1 MNKTDYLY
9 LDHAATSPMR
19 EVAFDAYKLAEQNGF
34 ANSSGGHALSRNA
47 KNMLEDARD
56 FVAGCFGA
64 APSEIT
70 FTSSGTEADNWII
83 KTPFLNL
90 DSKNKHIITSQIE
103 HEAILGSAEW
113 IADYGVNVD
122 YVPPTKEGVIDI
134 EIFKSKLTSN
144 TDLVSFMFANNE
156 TGILQPIQELASAT
170 KKVSEEILFHSDVVQ
185 AVASEKIDFHKLGV
199 DSAAISGHKIGGP
212 KGIGIMFL
220 SSSFK
225 LPSLLHGGKQ
235 ELERRAGTV
244 NVTGAVAFAAALK
257 EQQVNLDFDRKRM
270 LKEKNDFEKIL
281 NEKLDIFVVGN
292 NVDRLAHISN
302 IQFKGINSETL
313 MIALDIEGIGVSRGS
328 ACASGAQKP
337 SHVLEAMKVDF
348 EDINSHIRFSFGW
361 NTNIGDG
368 RFAAEKVISVVKGLS
383 N

>member
-19 EVAFDAYKLAEQNGF
+19 EVAFDAYKFAEQNGF

-56 FVAGCFGA
+56 FVASCFGA

-257 EQQVNLDFDRKRM
+257 EQQVNLDVDRKRM

>member
-56 FVAGCFGA
+56 FVASCFGA

-90 DSKNKHIITSQIE
+90 DSKDKHIITSQIE

-113 IADYGVNVD
+113 IAGYGVNVD
-122 YVPPTKEGVIDI
+122 YIPPTRDGVINI
-134 EIFKSKLTSN
+134 ESFKSKLTSN

-170 KKVSEEILFHSDVVQ
+170 KNVSEEILFHSDVVQ
-185 AVASEKIDFHKLGV
+185 AVASEKIDFHKLGI

-257 EQQVNLDFDRKRM
+257 EQQLNLDDDRKRM
-270 LKEKNDFEKIL
+270 LEEKNNFENIL
-281 NEKLDIFVVGN
+281 NEKLDIFIVGN

-302 IQFKGINSETL
+302 VQFKGVNSETL

-368 RFAAEKVISVVKGLS
+368 KFAAEKVISVVKGLS

>member
-19 EVAFDAYKLAEQNGF
+19 EVAFDAYKLAERNGF

-47 KNMLEDARD
+47 KNMLEDAGD

-90 DSKNKHIITSQIE
+90 DCKNKHIITSQIE

-134 EIFKSKLTSN
+134 EIFKSKLTNN

-257 EQQVNLDFDRKRM
+257 EQQVNLDVDRKRM
-270 LKEKNDFEKIL
+270 LEEKNEFEKIL
-281 NEKLDIFVVGN
+281 NERLDIFVVGN

-368 RFAAEKVISVVKGLS
+368 RFAAEKVISVVEGLS

>member
-19 EVAFDAYKLAEQNGF
+19 EVAFDAYRFAEQNGF

-56 FVAGCFGA
+56 FVASCFGA

-257 EQQVNLDFDRKRM
+257 EQQVNLDVDRKRM

>member
-56 FVAGCFGA
+56 FVASCFGA

-144 TDLVSFMFANNE
+144 TNLVSFMFANNE

-212 KGIGIMFL
+212 KGIGLMFL

-257 EQQVNLDFDRKRM
+257 EQQVNLDVDRKRM

-368 RFAAEKVISVVKGLS
+368 RFAAEKVISVVNGLS

>member
-56 FVAGCFGA
+56 FVASCFGA

-113 IADYGVNVD
+113 IADYGVSVD
-122 YVPPTKEGVIDI
+122 YIPPTKDGVIDI
-134 EIFKSKLTSN
+134 EIFKRKLTSN

-156 TGILQPIQELASAT
+156 TGILQPIHELALAT

-185 AVASEKIDFHKLGV
+185 AVASEKIDFHKLGI

-257 EQQVNLDFDRKRM
+257 EQQVNLDVDRKRM

-281 NEKLDIFVVGN
+281 NEKLDIFVVGS

>member
-56 FVAGCFGA
+56 FVASCFGA

-212 KGIGIMFL
+212 KGIGLMFL

-257 EQQVNLDFDRKRM
+257 EQQVNLDVDRKRM

>member
-56 FVAGCFGA
+56 FVASCFGA

-90 DSKNKHIITSQIE
+90 DSKDKHIITSQIE

-113 IADYGVNVD
+113 IAGYGVNVD
-122 YVPPTKEGVIDI
+122 YIPPTRDGVINI
-134 EIFKSKLTSN
+134 ESFKSKLTSN
-144 TDLVSFMFANNE
+144 TDLVSLMFANNE

-170 KKVSEEILFHSDVVQ
+170 KNVSEEILFHSDVVQ
-185 AVASEKIDFHKLGV
+185 AVASEKIDFHKLGI

-257 EQQVNLDFDRKRM
+257 EQQLNLDDDRKKM
-270 LKEKNDFEKIL
+270 LEEKNDFENIL
-281 NEKLDIFVVGN
+281 NEKLDIFIVGN
-292 NVDRLAHISN
+292 NVERLAHISN
-302 IQFKGINSETL
+302 IQFKGVNSETL

-368 RFAAEKVISVVKGLS
+368 KFAAEKVISVVKGLS

>member
-56 FVAGCFGA
+56 FVASCFGA

-90 DSKNKHIITSQIE
+90 DSKDKHIITSQIE

-113 IADYGVNVD
+113 IAGYGVNVD
-122 YVPPTKEGVIDI
+122 YIPPTRDGVINI
-134 EIFKSKLTSN
+134 ESFKSKLTSN

-170 KKVSEEILFHSDVVQ
+170 KNVSEEILFHSDVVQ
-185 AVASEKIDFHKLGV
+185 AVASEKIDFHKLGI

-257 EQQVNLDFDRKRM
+257 EQQLNLDVDRKRM

-302 IQFKGINSETL
+302 IQFKGVNSETL

-368 RFAAEKVISVVKGLS
+368 KFAAEKVISVVKGLS